1 MKFISRAPTSKKKI
15 NNHQTG
21 ILHDKE
27 QQQQQTKHFHWS
39 SRHSCLGKLSR
50 LKNKHARK
58 NVHASRL
65 NANGSKMSTS
75 SKSFNAACLQRFFFN
90 ETSKY
95 RKTVVSSSNCD
106 CVISVCTG
114 KAECKQTERADE
126 KQPSSYSYRCFWFTR
141 LLR

>member
-1 MKFISRAPTSKKKI
+1 MYPI
-15 NNHQTG
+15 NFCNQECYPRN
-21 ILHDKE
+21 KA
-27 QQQQQTKHFHWS
+27 
-39 SRHSCLGKLSR
+39 LSR
-50 LKNKHARK
+50 LKCQLHRK
-58 NVHASRL
+58 AS
-65 NANGSKMSTS
+65 MHV
-75 SKSFNAACLQRFFFN
+75 CLQRFYFD

-126 KQPSSYSYRCFWFTR
+126 KQPSSYAYRFWFTR